1 MKKAVRKILVCIVVL
16 MVMLSLSQIRAM
28 ADPKVNSAEFGLSMR
43 DNYEAY
49 QFHMPK
55 DGNVKLNINLKDTDS
70 IPGILT
76 VSIQKSFKEG
86 SPKIQEFAEIT
97 ASTPVV
103 DLQVALS
110 EGDYYICYKL
120 SNATGDLSYT
130 SISLYYTIEIL
141 PTVVTNI
148 PELKVSAINSDS
160 EITEKGYSE
169 LKFGDSE
176 AGKNIV
182 VPFTA
187 KNGGGLYVSLKAGKE
202 SFDEIQGT
210 IYKDK
215 ECTQPLGKSFSMEQ
229 MDDNTNYLRN
239 LPEGGTYYIKFTLEN
254 EEDHVAVGETTFLAK
269 LYEINGGDRIITNG
283 KATLS
288 YQEKSSG
295 KINYKITVK
304 ATSVIQI
311 GMDFPDNSKSGSAYF
326 SLLDKNKKTITKK
339 SIVYSELKDDGAG
352 YDCIMK
358 YYTVPAGTYYVQV
371 TASDSIYELVGY
383 MNKFKSNA
391 GLVIGKAKSL
401 KMQGAAGTGLFT
413 TGDNTSKT
421 EWYKFTINSK
431 QYVQVLLSSFLDGK
445 FDWRIYDSDSKL
457 VYHLNSNKDRSSEG
471 HYYYASSG
479 YFDKGTYYIIVN
491 KVGASSSLAYTLN
504 ILNYDFIGNYN

>member
-86 SPKIQEFAEIT
+86 SPKIQEFAGIT

-103 DLQVALS
+103 DSQVALS

-130 SISLYYTIEIL
+130 SIYLYSTIEIL

-148 PELKVSAINSDS
+148 PELKVSAINSFS

-169 LKFGDSE
+169 LKFGDAE
-176 AGKNIV
+176 EGKNIV

-215 ECTQPLGKSFSMEQ
+215 ECTQPLGKSFSMEH

-254 EEDHVAVGETTFLAK
+254 EEDHEAVGETTFLAK

-283 KATLS
+283 KSTLS

-304 ATSVIQI
+304 ATSTLVI
-311 GMDFPDNSKSGSAYF
+311 DVFPADNSKIGLAYF
-326 SLLDKNKKTITKK
+326 TLLDKNKKAITKR
-339 SIVYSELKDDGAG
+339 STVYDDLKGDGTG
-352 YDCIMK
+352 YDFMQK

-371 TASDSIYELVGY
+371 TASDSIYELVTY
-383 MNKFKSNA
+383 VHKYKANA
-391 GLVIGKAKSL
+391 GLNKAKAKSL
-401 KMQGAAGTGLFT
+401 KVQGTGGIGLFT
-413 TGDNTSKT
+413 TRDSTSKT
-421 EWYKFTINSK
+421 DWYKFTINSR
-431 QYVQVLLSSFLDGK
+431 QYVQILLSSYLDGK
-445 FDWRIYDSDSKL
+445 FDWEIVDSRGK
-457 VYHLNSNKDRSSEG
+457 VIYHLNDNNGSIEG
-471 HYYYASSG
+471 NYNYWSYG
-479 YFDKGTYYIIVN
+479 YFDKGTYYIKVN
-491 KVGASSSLAYTLN
+491 KIGNSSSLAYSLN
-504 ILNYDFIGNYN
+504 LFNYDYNGTVN